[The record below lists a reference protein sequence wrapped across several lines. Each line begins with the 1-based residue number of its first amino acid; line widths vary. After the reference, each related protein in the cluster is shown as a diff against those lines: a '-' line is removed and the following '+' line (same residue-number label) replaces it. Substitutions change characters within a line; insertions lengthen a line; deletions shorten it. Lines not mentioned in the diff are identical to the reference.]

1 MKLVSQDL
9 VQDLTLRALSV
20 VVLASLVAC
29 LGFLVARSYLAHHTE
44 RVEVAIPEVAE
55 TIEHQTTTT
64 ARPTPVERL
73 EVLLN
78 PGVIYRCVDRG
89 KVAYTDRPCGAE
101 VPQRPAR

>member
-20 VVLASLVAC
+20 VVLTSLIAC
-29 LGFLVARSYLAHHTE
+29 LAFLVSRSFLTQHTE
-44 RVEVAIPEVAE
+44 RVEVALPDVAV
-55 TIEHQTTTT
+55 TTELQAAIT
-64 ARPTPVERL
+64 ARPTSAERL

-89 KVAYTDRPCGAE
+89 KVAYTDRPCAAE